1 MTKRVSKVVATLLK
15 RSEKVDIIKNM
26 SVVDFLNNCA
36 F

>member
-1 MTKRVSKVVATLLK
+1 MTNRVLKVVPTLLK
-15 RSEKVDIIKNM
+15 RPEKVDIIKNM